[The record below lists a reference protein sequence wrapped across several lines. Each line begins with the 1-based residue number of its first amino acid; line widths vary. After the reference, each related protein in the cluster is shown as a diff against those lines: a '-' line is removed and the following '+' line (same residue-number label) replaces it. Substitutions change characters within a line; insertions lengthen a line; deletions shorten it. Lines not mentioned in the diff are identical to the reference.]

1 MRKPLAN
8 ALDIDLRGGLTD
20 KVTPHAGVALLIET
34 ARRSGVIAAAE
45 RALPAKIS
53 PKGLRQG
60 EMLEA
65 LVLLSALGGDCP
77 EDLDGLRRDQ
87 GLAALTGYTLPAA
100 ATARQWLDRFHD
112 PATLADRPA

>member
-1 MRKPLAN
+1 MRKPLVN
-8 ALDIDLRGGLTD
+8 ALDIDLRGGLTA

-45 RALPAKIS
+45 RTLPAKTA

-60 EMLEA
+60 EMVES
-65 LVLLSALGGDCP
+65 LVLLRALGGDCID
-77 EDLDGLRRDQ
+77 DLDQVRRDQ
-87 GLAALTGYTLPAA
+87 GLAALTGSGLPAA

-112 PATLADRPA
+112 PVALA

>member
-8 ALDIDLRGGLTD
+8 ALDIDFRGGLTD

-45 RALPAKIS
+45 HALPAKTS

-60 EMLEA
+60 EMVEA
-65 LVLLSALGGDCP
+65 LVLLSALGGDCID
-77 EDLDGLRRDQ
+77 DLDGLRRDQ
-87 GLAALTGYTLPAA
+87 GLRGASAKS
-100 ATARQWLDRFHD
+100 D
-112 PATLADRPA
+112 PE